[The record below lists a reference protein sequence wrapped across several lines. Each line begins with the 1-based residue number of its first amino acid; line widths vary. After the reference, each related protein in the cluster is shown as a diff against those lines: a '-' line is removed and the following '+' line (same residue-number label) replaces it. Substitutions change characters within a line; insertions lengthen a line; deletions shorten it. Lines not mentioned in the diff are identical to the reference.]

1 MELGAI
7 PPRYRLRVKQ
17 RLAILRYVQE
27 HSLLGASQRFGLT
40 RGTIRLW
47 RNRWRADGCAG
58 LIPRYPSRRRGRVS
72 AEVIE
77 LVRHARVDL
86 GYGSGKAKIWLE
98 RVHRVRLTRVTIQRI
113 FRDLGVPRL
122 RRRAPRRPRQLK
134 LFEKEHPGESVQ
146 VDVKH
151 ARTAAGPCYQYTAL
165 DDCTRYRVL
174 RLYRRCNEAAS
185 ISFLREIRTA
195 FPFRIQ
201 RLQTDNGP
209 EFSLSFAL
217 SVAEAGITHRYIRPR
232 RPQQNGKVERSH
244 RIDNEEFWGRHDFS
258 THEEAWAA
266 LGGWEHQYNHLRFSM
281 ALGGQTPVERL
292 AARLGPVAA
301 PEPTADAPQVDCS

>member
-1 MELGAI
+1 MKLRMI

-17 RLAILRYVQE
+17 RLAILEYVHE
-27 HSLLGASQRFGLT
+27 HSLLAAAQRFGLA

-47 RNRWRADGCAG
+47 RQRWRAEGSIG
-58 LIPRYPSRRRGRVS
+58 LIPRYPARRRGRVS

-86 GYGSGKAKIWLE
+86 EYGSGKAKIWLE
-98 RVHRVRLTRVTIQRI
+98 RVHRVRLARVTIQRM

-122 RRRAPRRPRQLK
+122 RRRTPRRPRQMK

-151 ARTAAGPCYQYTAL
+151 VRTAAGRSYQYTAL

-174 RLYRRCNEAAS
+174 RLYRRCNEATS
-185 ISFLREIRTA
+185 ISFLRELRNA
-195 FPFRIQ
+195 FPFPIQ
-201 RLQTDNGP
+201 RLQTDNGA
-209 EFSLSFAL
+209 EFSLTFSL
-217 SVAEAGITHRYIRPR
+217 SVAEAGIKHRYIRPR

-244 RIDNEEFWGRHDFS
+244 RIDNEEFWSRRDFS
-258 THEEAWAA
+258 THEEAWEA
-266 LGGWEHQYNHLRFSM
+266 LAGWEAEYNYRRFSM

-292 AARLGPVAA
+292 TSRLFPGVALEHPPGPA
-301 PEPTADAPQVDCS
+301 QVRGS